1 MRRLDRHGAIL
12 FVDARDPSTGCPVDR
27 AEILSR
33 FHAEEKGRL
42 LSGAAAFA
50 AMWRAIPLLAPLGQM
65 ARLPPLLWL
74 LERAYLGFLR
84 FRPRLQ
90 AWMR

>member
-1 MRRLDRHGAIL
+1 MDVAAPENLCPLDPRHVAGTLPCAGGRAARGFRRGGLRGDVAGH
-12 FVDARDPSTGCPVDR
+12 S
-27 AEILSR
+27 
-33 FHAEEKGRL
+33 
-42 LSGAAAFA
+42 
-50 AMWRAIPLLAPLGQM
+50 LLAPLGQI